1 MEFIA
6 GIVLLINLVVVVG
19 VAITAI
25 IMYLLR
31 GWYMTAKEEREI
43 LTTAQININDL
54 MQNIVIIQNNGL
66 LSNISFSVLNQKI
79 SELKGLQSTIANELT
94 KYF

>member
-1 MEFIA
+1 
-6 GIVLLINLVVVVG
+6 
-19 VAITAI
+19 
-25 IMYLLR
+25 
-31 GWYMTAKEEREI
+31 MTTKEARNI

-54 MQNIVIIQNNGL
+54 MQNIAIMQNNDL
-66 LSNISFSVLNQKI
+66 LSNISSFVLNQKI

>member
-1 MEFIA
+1 
-6 GIVLLINLVVVVG
+6 
-19 VAITAI
+19 
-25 IMYLLR
+25 
-31 GWYMTAKEEREI
+31 MTAKEEREI

>member
-31 GWYMTAKEEREI
+31 GWYMTTKEARNI

-54 MQNIVIIQNNGL
+54 MQNIAIMQNNDL
-66 LSNISFSVLNQKI
+66 LSNISSFVLNQKI